1 MGGRP
6 TADGAGGNGDPARD
20 PARELLLEHRL
31 ESRLS
36 ALETLAAAVSAALPE
51 RADLAF
57 KVNLCL
63 EEIIANIIRH
73 GLGGAP
79 GHEIRV
85 RLSCAGDRLE
95 VTVED
100 DAPRYDPF
108 AQAPVPDL
116 ELDLERRPVGGL
128 GVHLVKTL
136 MDRVRAE
143 HHGAGNRIVLE
154 KKMPPRGANEESTEE

>member
-1 MGGRP
+1 MSAAATEPARG
-6 TADGAGGNGDPARD
+6 DDDPAR
-20 PARELLLEHRL
+20 RWLLDHRL

-36 ALETLAAAVSAALPE
+36 ALEPLADAVSAALPG

-57 KVNLCL
+57 AVNLCL
-63 EEIIANIIRH
+63 EELIANIIRH

-79 GHEIRV
+79 DHEIRV
-85 RLSCAGDRLE
+85 RLSCADDRLE
-95 VTVED
+95 ITVDD

-116 ELDLERRPVGGL
+116 TLDLERRPVGGL

-154 KKMPPRGANEESTEE
+154 KKMHPPGANEESTEG